1 MGNGLLLKRETCL
14 AICEFVQNLHILLER
29 DPYLVFA
36 DRHSIRKL
44 TLQESKFLG
53 VVPDLARSVAL
64 DYDWKENRMY
74 WTDVHSGTIQRI
86 SLSNNTENKVEVII
100 RKISVPDGI
109 AVDWVARKL
118 YWTDAGSKCI
128 EVSELDGKNRR
139 VLINVDVDMP
149 RAVVLH
155 PAFR

>member
-44 TLQESKFLG
+44 TLQ
-53 VVPDLARSVAL
+53 
-64 DYDWKENRMY
+64 ENRMY